1 MTGIADWKNALL
13 ATAPDLTIANKVL
26 TAIQQLFDVD
36 ADLLIRDLN
45 ERTITGNLTFHM
57 RPCFPEW
64 HVDCEFNRDG
74 HEVKK
79 ADGRIV
85 VPDIIV
91 HHRGTPEN
99 LLVIEV
105 KKSSTREPDEED
117 LQKLRACRDSHLRY
131 SMGLFLKLI
140 VGENAPG
147 VSRIQWM

>member
-1 MTGIADWKNALL
+1 MTDMADWKDALL
-13 ATAPDLTIANKVL
+13 ATAPDLTIANNVL
-26 TAIQQLFDVD
+26 IAIQQLFDVD
-36 ADLLIRDLN
+36 ADLLIRDLH
-45 ERTITGNLTFHM
+45 ERTITGNLACHL

-64 HVDCEFNRDG
+64 NVDCEFNRDG

-105 KKSSTREPDEED
+105 KKSNTREPDEED
-117 LQKLRACRDSHLRY
+117 LQKLRAYCDTGLRY
-131 SMGLFLKLI
+131 SVGLFLKL
-140 VGENAPG
+140 VVAHRE
-147 VSRIQWM
+147 